1 MIVTNSRYPAVFGDY
16 FKTFGSE
23 VHFNDVTLVS
33 DDYKQFPAHKVILSA
48 GSTVLRKLLLIN
60 SGSQNPVLYLKG
72 MRNEE
77 LRTVLQFLYLGEA
90 RIPEDRVND
99 FMKAAQD
106 LELKDFS
113 YNNSA
118 QQQQPPVVNTAAM
131 NDLIDRKP
139 PRLVSNKPKLQQ
151 KVPTFKDPALS
162 IVPAGKT
169 SRSPAPPVQLPQ
181 GIPPP
186 EHIPSD
192 PEDDN
197 EEDPDNEGL
206 ELDENEMPAGMDGQY
221 GETEDMGQ
229 YNNQLVRYEE
239 KPEVEEP
246 KRKAPRQQI
255 KCIICQDNFDDEA
268 TLAKHKKRAHKN
280 VLFHCAR
287 CRFQT
292 KDEAMFSQHMKAD
305 HSANNSGTQTYRCV
319 LCEFQATVP
328 DDLKA
333 HLKTH
338 NKRTVILNSA
348 TNSVEFQ

>member
-1 MIVTNSRYPAVFGDY
+1 MIVTHSRYPAVFGDY

-33 DDYKQFPAHKVILSA
+33 DDYKQFPAHRVILSA

-77 LRTVLQFLYLGEA
+77 LKSILQFLYLGEA
-90 RIPEDRVND
+90 RIPEERVNI

-113 YNNSA
+113 YHGNDSSQKPTPVANNI
-118 QQQQPPVVNTAAM
+118 VE
-131 NDLIDRKP
+131 RKP
-139 PRLVSNKPKLQQ
+139 PTMTKQ

-162 IVPAGKT
+162 IIPASRRT
-169 SRSPAPPVQLPQ
+169 RSPASVLIPSPEELPE

-192 PEDDN
+192 PEDD
-197 EEDPDNEGL
+197 PDNEGL
-206 ELDENEMPAGMDGQY
+206 ELDETNGQY
-221 GETEDMGQ
+221 EDTLDMGQ
-229 YNNQLVRYEE
+229 FNNQLVKYDE
-239 KPEVEEP
+239 PVQQEEP

-255 KCIICQDNFDDEA
+255 KCIICQDSFDDET
-268 TLAKHKKRAHKN
+268 TLAKHKKKAHKN

-319 LCEFQATVP
+319 LCEFQASKP
-328 DDLKA
+328 DDLKV

>member
-1 MIVTNSRYPAVFGDY
+1 MFGDY

-99 FMKAAQD
+99 FMKAAQE

-113 YNNSA
+113 YNNSS
-118 QQQQPPVVNTAAM
+118 QQQQPHTSVM
-131 NDLIDRKP
+131 NDFDRKP
-139 PRLVSNKPKLQQ
+139 PRLVSNKSKLQQ
-151 KVPTFKDPALS
+151 KVPTFKDPTLS
-162 IVPAGKT
+162 IVPAGKP
-169 SRSPAPPVQLPQ
+169 SRSPDPPVQLPP

-197 EEDPDNEGL
+197 EDDPDDEGL
-206 ELDENEMPAGMDGQY
+206 ELDEMSGGMDGQY
-221 GETEDMGQ
+221 DNTEDMAQ

-239 KPEVEEP
+239 KQEVEEP

-255 KCIICQDNFDDEA
+255 KCIICQDSFDDEV

-319 LCEFQATVP
+319 LCEFQATIP
-328 DDLKA
+328 DELKA

>member
-60 SGSQNPVLYLKG
+60 SSSQNPVLYLKG

-113 YNNSA
+113 YNNSS
-118 QQQQPPVVNTAAM
+118 QQHQQPVVNTAM
-131 NDLIDRKP
+131 MTNSIDRKP
-139 PRLVSNKPKLQQ
+139 PRMVPNKPKLQQ

-162 IVPAGKT
+162 IVPASKPPIPPA
-169 SRSPAPPVQLPQ
+169 SPIQLPQ

-192 PEDDN
+192 PEDEDY
-197 EEDPDNEGL
+197 EDPDNEGL
-206 ELDENEMPAGMDGQY
+206 ELEEGGDDSQY
-221 GETEDMGQ
+221 EVTEDMGQ
-229 YNNQLVRYEE
+229 YNNQLVKYEE
-239 KPEVEEP
+239 KAEVEEP

-255 KCIICQDNFDDEA
+255 KCIICQDSFDDEA
-268 TLAKHKKRAHKN
+268 TLAKHKKKAHKN

>member
-60 SGSQNPVLYLKG
+60 SSSQNPVLYLKG

-113 YNNSA
+113 YNNSS
-118 QQQQPPVVNTAAM
+118 QQQQPV
-131 NDLIDRKP
+131 DRKP
-139 PRLVSNKPKLQQ
+139 PRMVSNKPKLQQ
-151 KVPTFKDPALS
+151 KVPTFRDPALS
-162 IVPAGKT
+162 IVPASKPPI
-169 SRSPAPPVQLPQ
+169 SPASTNQLPQ
-181 GIPPP
+181 EIPPP

-192 PEDDN
+192 PED
-197 EEDPDNEGL
+197 EEYEDPDNEGL
-206 ELDENEMPAGMDGQY
+206 ELEEGMDDGQY
-221 GETEDMGQ
+221 EETEDMGQ
-229 YNNQLVRYEE
+229 YNNQLVKYEE
-239 KPEVEEP
+239 KSEVEEP

-255 KCIICQDNFDDEA
+255 KCIICQDSFDDEA
-268 TLAKHKKRAHKN
+268 TLAKHKKKAHKN

>member
-60 SGSQNPVLYLKG
+60 ASSQNPVLYLKG

-113 YNNSA
+113 YNNSS
-118 QQQQPPVVNTAAM
+118 QQHQQPVVNTAM
-131 NDLIDRKP
+131 MTNSIDRKP
-139 PRLVSNKPKLQQ
+139 PRMVPNKPKLQQ

-162 IVPAGKT
+162 IVPASKPPI
-169 SRSPAPPVQLPQ
+169 SPASPIQLPQ

-192 PEDDN
+192 PEDEDY
-197 EEDPDNEGL
+197 EDPDNEGL
-206 ELDENEMPAGMDGQY
+206 ELEEGGDDSQY
-221 GETEDMGQ
+221 EVTEDMGQ
-229 YNNQLVRYEE
+229 YNNQLVKYEE
-239 KPEVEEP
+239 KAEVEEP

-255 KCIICQDNFDDEA
+255 KCIICQDSFDDEA
-268 TLAKHKKRAHKN
+268 TLAKHKKKAHKN

>member
-60 SGSQNPVLYLKG
+60 SSSQNPVLYLKG

-113 YNNSA
+113 YNNSS
-118 QQQQPPVVNTAAM
+118 QQQPVVNTAM
-131 NDLIDRKP
+131 MTNSIDRKP
-139 PRLVSNKPKLQQ
+139 PRMVPNKPKLQQ

-162 IVPAGKT
+162 IVPASKPPI
-169 SRSPAPPVQLPQ
+169 SPASPIQLPQ

-192 PEDDN
+192 PEDEDY
-197 EEDPDNEGL
+197 EDPDNEGL
-206 ELDENEMPAGMDGQY
+206 ELEEGGDDSQY
-221 GETEDMGQ
+221 EVTGDMGQ
-229 YNNQLVRYEE
+229 YNNQLVKYEE
-239 KPEVEEP
+239 KAEVEEP

-255 KCIICQDNFDDEA
+255 KCIICQDSFDDEA
-268 TLAKHKKRAHKN
+268 TLAKHKKKAHKN